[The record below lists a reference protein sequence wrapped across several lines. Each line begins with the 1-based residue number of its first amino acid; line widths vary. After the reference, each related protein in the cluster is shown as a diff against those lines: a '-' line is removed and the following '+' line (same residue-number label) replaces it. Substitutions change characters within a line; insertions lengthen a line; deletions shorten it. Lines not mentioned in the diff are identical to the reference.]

1 MVTENKS
8 SLNARGAYARDQART
23 CLANKLAQARIN
35 IIKSTVGR
43 FSKKSAFI
51 VSKIIGLRRWHGL
64 QIRHIK
70 HMRWLARVAV
80 TVALPRLCIVL
91 GESSRCHLTLP
102 SDTWRDIAWN
112 NSDTDRTRLQTALS
126 VKVMS
131 PKRSC
136 SYWYQI
142 SHSILIARCVVS
154 IPVCQG
160 SRLGTDRVTLFLT
173 Y

>member
-8 SLNARGAYARDQART
+8 SLNARVPVLAIKPDVS
-23 CLANKLAQARIN
+23 ANKLAQARIN
-35 IIKSTVGR
+35 ITKSTVGR

-70 HMRWLARVAV
+70 HMRLLARVAV

-112 NSDTDRTRLQTALS
+112 NNDVQIGRDCKQHS
-126 VKVMS
+126 V
-131 PKRSC
+131 
-136 SYWYQI
+136 
-142 SHSILIARCVVS
+142 
-154 IPVCQG
+154 
-160 SRLGTDRVTLFLT
+160 
-173 Y
+173 